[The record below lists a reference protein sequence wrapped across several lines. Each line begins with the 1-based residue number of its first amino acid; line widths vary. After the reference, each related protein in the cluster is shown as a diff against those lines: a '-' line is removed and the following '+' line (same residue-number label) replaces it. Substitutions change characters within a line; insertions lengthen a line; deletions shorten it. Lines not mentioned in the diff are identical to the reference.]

1 MSVHRRMS
9 VLLGV
14 GGALLASAGA
24 LLAVELAL
32 VGSGNDSLADE
43 RAGVAE
49 ERYSQA
55 IRLAVVETWVP
66 LFDRGVAQHHLAR
79 WDAAT
84 SDYREASAL
93 APESARCMIHLNW
106 SAALESGGDELASA
120 EDLGGALAR
129 YQEAQI
135 ILGLVDCTESQ
146 STASESLAQQW
157 NESRQRLAGKQGA
170 TPPSEDPPPQG
181 DDEDERQDALTE
193 REQQA
198 AEQRARAER
207 SGDPAPGGS
216 GQRTW

>member
-120 EDLGGALAR
+120 ENLGEPWPATR
-129 YQEAQI
+129 RHRSSW
-135 ILGLVDCTESQ
+135 DSW
-146 STASESLAQQW
+146 TAP
-157 NESRQRLAGKQGA
+157 SR
-170 TPPSEDPPPQG
+170 
-181 DDEDERQDALTE
+181 
-193 REQQA
+193 
-198 AEQRARAER
+198 RARHR
-207 SGDPAPGGS
+207 NRWPSSGTSHGNAWRASRARLRPPRIHRRRAM
-216 GQRTW
+216 RTMSARMP